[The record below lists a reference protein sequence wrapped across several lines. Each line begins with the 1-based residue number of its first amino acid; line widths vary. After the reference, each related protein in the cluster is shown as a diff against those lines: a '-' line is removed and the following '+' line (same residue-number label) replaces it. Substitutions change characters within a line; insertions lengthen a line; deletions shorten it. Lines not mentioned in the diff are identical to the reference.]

1 MDINEILL
9 ELVKINDSISIYIA
23 LDNKI
28 RKSDA
33 KKLNKRLEKLTMKI
47 KRSINETNKNIKR

>member
-1 MDINEILL
+1 MDMNEILL
-9 ELVKINDSISIYIA
+9 ELVKINNSISVSIA

-33 KKLNKRLEKLTMKI
+33 KKLNTRLEKLTMKI
-47 KRSINETNKNIKR
+47 KRYIDETDKNVER